1 MVYLSLKKIGM
12 KANSFKYHLLF
23 WILIYA
29 LWVFAFHA
37 YSVSITKTLTV
48 EFCYLLFITADY
60 YTISCYIVPKF
71 LQKKR
76 YGLFIIVS
84 LFITAISAL
93 LRSLLAVQM
102 NYYFFKPGAVLNF
115 TDLYINSFLYI
126 LFWVLLITVGRMLI
140 DSMQQQHKLEFFET
154 EKTKNELNYLKAQI
168 NPHALFNSLNTI
180 YGHIDRKNQMARNIL
195 LQFSELLRYQLYDCS
210 ADKIILEKEVTYLK
224 NYIAFQQ
231 LRKDNNLEVNLVLN
245 VSSNHLK
252 IAPLMLVV
260 LLENAF
266 KFVSTSSDTKNSILI
281 KIELIGN
288 NLHTTIRNTIDT
300 ALNLRSDSESKGIGL
315 INLKRRLELLY
326 PGQYKF
332 TAGQTGNEYITN
344 LTIDLS

>member
-1 MVYLSLKKIGM
+1 
-12 KANSFKYHLLF
+12 
-23 WILIYA
+23 
-29 LWVFAFHA
+29 
-37 YSVSITKTLTV
+37 
-48 EFCYLLFITADY
+48 
-60 YTISCYIVPKF
+60 
-71 LQKKR
+71 
-76 YGLFIIVS
+76 
-84 LFITAISAL
+84 
-93 LRSLLAVQM
+93 
-102 NYYFFKPGAVLNF
+102 
-115 TDLYINSFLYI
+115 
-126 LFWVLLITVGRMLI
+126 MLI

-180 YGHIDRKNQMARNIL
+180 YGHIDKKNQTARNIL

-210 ADKIILEKEVTYLK
+210 ADKIILEKEITYLK

-231 LRKDNNLEVNLVLN
+231 LRKDSNLEVNLLLN

-332 TAGQTGNEYITN
+332 TASQTGNEYITN